1 MNDNEIWKDI
11 DGYDGAYQISN
22 YGKVKSVE
30 RKVYN
35 PAVLGDNDY
44 RTVPELIRKHNIM
57 KGYHCITLLKD
68 GTKKSCRVAKLVMQ
82 AFGTPQPSDKHQ
94 ISYID
99 GNKDNL
105 FIDNLK
111 WVLPSESIKLAIA
124 DGRIKPHSEERK
136 RKISERFRELWK
148 NPEYRASESERMRK
162 RWSDK
167 ECRER
172 TLESM
177 REAGRKRREKNA
189 EIRASRLPKE
199 VYHVPDE
206 EGEIWADIDGFEGQ
220 YQVSNHGR
228 IKSCDRI
235 LPHKTHGTWHIK
247 ERLLKQVTTPYG
259 YMSASFHLG
268 EGKMQTVRVHRM
280 VAIAFIPNPMNLPQ
294 VNHIDGNK
302 QNNHV
307 SNLEWVTEHENT
319 DHAWSHGLCD
329 NIVKCK
335 QVPVINLDTGERFES
350 IASAERSFGKITGA
364 IGHVLKGKAKHAYGY
379 RWAYVDKE

>member
-1 MNDNEIWKDI
+1 MNDKEIWKDI
-11 DGYDGAYQISN
+11 VGYEGAYQISN
-22 YGKVKSVE
+22 YGTVKSVE
-30 RKVYN
+30 HKVYN
-35 PAVLGDNDY
+35 PAVLGNSDY

-57 KGYHCITLLKD
+57 KGYHCIMLIKN
-68 GTKKSCRVAKLVMQ
+68 GTKKSFRIARLVMQ
-82 AFGTPQPSDKHQ
+82 AFGSPQPSDKHQ

-105 FIDNLK
+105 FIGNLK
-111 WVLPSESIKLAIA
+111 WVLPSESMKLAIA
-124 DGRIKPHSEERK
+124 DGRIKPQSDER
-136 RKISERFRELWK
+136 RKKTSERFRMMWK
-148 NPEYRASESERMRK
+148 NPEYRDSESERMRK

-167 ECRER
+167 ECRKR

-189 EIRASRLPKE
+189 EIRASRPPKE

-235 LPHKTHGTWHIK
+235 LPHKTYGTWHIK
-247 ERLLKQVTTPYG
+247 ERLLKQVITPYG
-259 YMSASFHLG
+259 YMSTSFHLG

-307 SNLEWVTEHENT
+307 SNLEWVTEQENT
-319 DHAWSHGLCD
+319 DHAWAHGLCD
-329 NIVKCK
+329 NVVKCK
-335 QVPVINLDTGERFES
+335 QVPVINLDTGERFDS
-350 IASAERSFGKITGA
+350 IADAERTFGKSNGA
-364 IGHVLKGKAKHAYGY
+364 ISHVLTGKVKHAYGY
-379 RWAYVDKE
+379 RWAYADKE